1 MLLYVVKRLIA
12 MLLTLLGITMVTF
25 LIMQA
30 APGDPVAASMG
41 SDKGAGEVSGD
52 ASARDRR
59 EDAIKTKKKLLG
71 MLVEDHSV
79 GSWKVEPSLFDRAER
94 GPANKALPTVQRAAS
109 LGEFSQ
115 WAKSLAASPRGDL
128 VFAGG
133 ADKLIHVVETKEG
146 TEVRTL
152 SGHTG
157 EIRALAV
164 SPDGATLASV
174 DTEGGLVF
182 HAVADGRELGAPPP
196 LTKFMRSVVFVD
208 DARVATACDDG
219 LVRIHSAPDGKV
231 LLTLKDHTSFVGAVE
246 ASKDGAKLW
255 SAGADR
261 KVREW
266 DAKSGKLLRVLGS
279 AGSPVRDLA
288 LSPDGSLLA
297 AASDD
302 KNVHVFP
309 TGESGKTVVLPG
321 HWKAV
326 NAVAWAKDGRTLFSG
341 GADETIRSWDVVEAR
356 GVTQTVDK
364 SGAVAALL
372 VSPDGATLWSAADS
386 WRKVPAWRQY
396 GTWLSRVARFDFDR
410 SFRDDERVIDKIKE
424 SLPVTLGLN
433 AIAILLIYFIS
444 IPVGVQAAVK
454 RGSFFDVASSFVL
467 FLLYSAPNFWVATLL
482 IMTLSSERNF
492 NWFDCVGMHSANA
505 SELAYLPWLK
515 DWGAHLVL
523 PIVALVYAGFASLS
537 RYARTTMLETIAQDY
552 VRTAR
557 AKGLSERVVIYKHAL
572 RNSMITIVTLVASL
586 LPAMIG
592 GSIIVEQIFSIQ
604 GMGQLSFQ
612 AILDRDYP
620 VIMATTTFS
629 AFLTLLGV
637 LVSDVLYVVVDPRIS
652 HE

>member
-1 MLLYVVKRLIA
+1 MFVYVLKRIVALA
-12 MLLTLLGITMVTF
+12 LTLVGITMVTF

-41 SDKGAGEVSGD
+41 SDKGAGDASGD

-79 GSWKVEPSLFDRAER
+79 GSWQVGPALFDRAER
-94 GPANKALPTVQRAAS
+94 VAANKALPTIPRAGP
-109 LGEFSQ
+109 LGEFAQ
-115 WAKSLAASPRGDL
+115 WTKSLAASPKGDL
-128 VFAGG
+128 IFAGG
-133 ADKLIHVVETKEG
+133 ADKLVHVLETKEG
-146 TEVRTL
+146 AEVRTL
-152 SGHTG
+152 TGHRG
-157 EIRALAV
+157 EVRALAV
-164 SPDGATLASV
+164 SPDGATLASA
-174 DTEGGLVF
+174 DSEGDVRF
-182 HAVADGRELGAPPP
+182 HAVADGRELGAAPS
-196 LTKFMRSVVFVD
+196 LGKFVRSVVFL
-208 DARVATACDDG
+208 DATRVATACDDG
-219 LVRIHSAPDGKV
+219 MVRVHSVPDGKV
-231 LLTLKDHTSFVGAVE
+231 LATLKDHTSFVGAVE
-246 ASKDGAKLW
+246 ASRDGTKLW
-255 SAGADR
+255 SAGSDR

-266 DAKSGKLLRVLGS
+266 DARTWKLLRVLGS
-279 AGSPVRDLA
+279 AGAAVRDLA
-288 LSPDGSLLA
+288 ISPDGTLLA

-302 KNVHVFP
+302 RSVYVFP
-309 TGESGKTVVLPG
+309 TGDAGKTTALPG
-321 HWKAV
+321 HWKGV
-326 NAVAWAKDGRTLFSG
+326 DAVAWAHDGRTLFSG
-341 GADETIRSWDVVEAR
+341 GRDETIRSWDVVEGRA
-356 GVTQTVDK
+356 VTQTVEK

-396 GTWLSRVARFDFDR
+396 VTWLSRVARLDFDR

-433 AIAILLIYFIS
+433 AIAITLIYFIS
-444 IPVGVQAAVK
+444 IPVGVKAAVK

-482 IMTLSSERNF
+482 IMGFSSERNL

-505 SELAYLPWLK
+505 ADLAYLPWLK
-515 DWGAHLVL
+515 DWGLHLML
-523 PIVALVYAGFASLS
+523 PVIVLVYAGFASLS

-586 LPAMIG
+586 LPAMVG

-637 LVSDVLYVVVDPRIS
+637 LVSDILYVIVDPRIS